1 MVTEVIPMVS
11 LDKVALALS
20 DPLRLQILDLLAVGR
35 DEACCSPE
43 NPDAPVAV
51 CSCDL
56 LAVLDL
62 APSRLSYHMKELR
75 EAELITEQKRG
86 RWVYFSVNRTAVSAF
101 AQSFEDRYVT
111 DKERSRASCCSGP
124 LIQLDA
130 TPVDNPAKGVK

>member
-1 MVTEVIPMVS
+1 MVPEVIPMVS

-20 DPLRLQILDLLAVGR
+20 DPLRLQILDLLVVGR

-56 LAVLDL
+56 LAVLGL

-75 EAELITEQKRG
+75 EAGLITEQKRG
-86 RWVYFSVNRTAVSAF
+86 RWVYFSVNRSTVSEFGRAF
-101 AQSFEDRYVT
+101 QDRLSQKRT
-111 DKERSRASCCSGP
+111 D
-124 LIQLDA
+124 
-130 TPVDNPAKGVK
+130 PVSPN